1 MSRGIISVKSRSMLL
16 MVSILL
22 TVQPGRLEAGS
33 SARAVESKS
42 GRSAAPSKEDGI
54 DYFSTSRK
62 DVSPEDAKKAD
73 ILRIKTINSINALLS
88 DKKNSKNEY
97 ELTLRLGE
105 LQVER
110 ADYLRDLEIAD
121 YIKNHDK
128 WQATDESKRSKTPPS
143 ANYTKSENSLYQAA
157 QTFRK
162 IAVKFPKHPRSDTVL
177 YSLGRTLS
185 RLNDDNATQYYRQLI
200 DNHPKSKL
208 IPDAW
213 LALGELHFDKHRIK
227 EATSAYQKVMD
238 FKTHRAYPYA
248 VYKLGWC
255 FYNNNGSQEKSAN
268 DNLEKALAAFQ
279 LVVKLSD
286 KQKASNFNLR
296 DEALR
301 DLVMVFAE
309 LEDTERAWKYF
320 KGIGETDRFYAM
332 LEKLGS
338 MYADAGK
345 NSKALDVYAKL
356 VSESPSRKNNAQI
369 YQKMA
374 YLFDLSNRFQDVV
387 DTVKTMQSLFAAES
401 SWTRSNQENPK
412 NLADAKNITE
422 RTLHRYGTMFHSRGQ
437 KIKDKKL
444 ESLAADIYTVYL
456 QSFDKMPP
464 AYDIR
469 FYLADI
475 QMDQKKYA
483 QASANFI
490 AVAKQR
496 TKDGKYTKEAAL
508 NAVDAVSRWVQ
519 SEKFAP
525 VPPPGQATS
534 ALEIPKIKKI
544 YADTLDFYV
553 TLLPSDQ
560 SGLPMRYSSAQIY
573 FDYGQYPEALK
584 RFESLAKDFSGTK
597 QGQASARVIIAYYNG
612 KTDWRNVIEYGK
624 KFQGNKAI
632 CQDPQIKKFVDDSL
646 RAALF
651 NSALA
656 YEKEKNYS
664 KASDAFMEFQSLFPS
679 DGNADRALYNASLNQ
694 FKNGDVEKSLAS
706 QQTLLNKYPKS
717 QLCPDVTANMAE
729 TYQALA
735 QFAKASDMYKRFAN
749 TYLNDKRTPF
759 SLYNAAVL
767 QRGINDNRGAIQ
779 SFTEVYRRFPSHSLA
794 TAAMLESATL
804 SEDMGDLV
812 AASNIYAAFGSRSDV
827 KNTDDGLFAQAKSID
842 LRLSVDPKNQN
853 ARKDFGKL
861 VTSLKAKNSPRATGA
876 RSIAAKILF
885 NDQES
890 SVRSF
895 KQIQLASVKDI
906 EQQAGHKQARL
917 ERLANAYQ
925 EIIGVGN
932 PEFAVASYYRLGE
945 LHEDF
950 AKALFSVQAP
960 SDYSPKDASDLKSQ
974 LEKSAFPL
982 RDQAYKFFETA
993 YTQSSEVDS
1002 LSEWTQKTYQKM
1014 SSLAPD
1020 KHPEM
1025 PEQISEPGYMTSKIA
1040 ISNATERLAH

>member
-1 MSRGIISVKSRSMLL
+1 MFRGIVSATSS
-16 MVSILL
+16 SILL
-22 TVQPGRLEAGS
+22 MISILVATYPVPLEAGS
-33 SARAVESKS
+33 SARAVQSKN
-42 GRSAAPSKEDGI
+42 GKLAAPSKEDGI
-54 DYFSTSRK
+54 DYFAASRK
-62 DVSPEDAKKAD
+62 DISPEDAKKAD
-73 ILRIKTINSINALLS
+73 SLRVKTINSINALLY

-110 ADYLRDLEIAD
+110 ADYLRDLEIAE
-121 YIKNHDK
+121 YIRNHDK
-128 WQATDESKRSKTPPS
+128 WLGTDQAKRSKTPPT

-185 RLNDDNATQYYRQLI
+185 RLNDDNASQYYRQLI

-213 LALGELHFDKHRIK
+213 LALGELHFDKHRLK

-238 FKTHRAYPYA
+238 FKTHRTYPYA

-255 FYNNNGSQEKSAN
+255 FYNNNGAQEKSGN

-309 LEDTERAWKYF
+309 LEATDRAWAYF
-320 KGIGETDRFYAM
+320 KGIGEIDRFYAM
-332 LEKLGS
+332 LERLGS

-345 NSKALDVYAKL
+345 NSKALEVYTRL
-356 VSESPSRKNNAQI
+356 VNESPTRKNNAQI
-369 YQKMA
+369 YQKMVE
-374 YLFDLSNRFQDVV
+374 LHDTSNRFQDVV
-387 DTVKTMQSLFAAES
+387 DTVKTMQGLFVAES
-401 SWTRSNQENPK
+401 TWTRANQDNAK
-412 NLADAKNITE
+412 ISGDAKMITE
-422 RTLHRYGTMFHSRGQ
+422 RTMHRYGTMFHSRGQ

-444 ESLAADIYTVYL
+444 ESLAADIYAIYL

-464 AYDIR
+464 AYDVR

-496 TKDGKYTKEAAL
+496 PKDGKYTKEAAL

-519 SEKFAP
+519 AEKFAP

-534 ALEIPKIKKI
+534 PIDIPKIKKI

-553 TLLPSDQ
+553 TLLPAEQ
-560 SGLPMRYSSAQIY
+560 NGLAMRYTAAQIY

-584 RFESLAKDFSGTK
+584 RLESLARDFSPTK

-624 KFQGNKAI
+624 RFQANKAI
-632 CQDPQIKKFVDDSL
+632 CQDLQIKKFIDDSL

-656 YEKEKNYS
+656 YEKAKNYS
-664 KASDAFMEFQSLFPS
+664 KAAETFTEFQSLFPS
-679 DGNADRALYNASLNQ
+679 DSNADRALYNASLNQ
-694 FKNGDVEKSLAS
+694 FKTGDVEKSLAT
-706 QQTLLNKYPKS
+706 QQTLLTKYPNS
-717 QLCPDVTANMAE
+717 QLCPDVTASMAE

-749 TYLNDKRTPF
+749 TYVNDKRTPF

-779 SFTEVYRRFPSHSLA
+779 SFTEVYRRFPSHNLA

-804 SEDMGDLV
+804 NEDLGDHV
-812 AASNIYAAFGSRSDV
+812 AASQIYAAFGSRLDV
-827 KNTDDGLFAQAKSID
+827 KNTDDGLFAQAKSIE
-842 LRLSVDPKNQN
+842 LRLSVDAKNQT
-853 ARKDFGKL
+853 ARKDFTKL
-861 VTSLKAKNSPRATGA
+861 VTSLKAKNSPNASSARA
-876 RSIAAKILF
+876 IAAKILF

-890 SVRSF
+890 SVRAF

-906 EQQAGHKQARL
+906 EQQAGQKQARL

-925 EIIGVGN
+925 EIIGLGN
-932 PEFAVASYYRLGE
+932 PEFAVASYFRLGE

-950 AKALFSVQAP
+950 AKALFTVQAP

-993 YTQSSEVDS
+993 YTQSSEVGS

-1014 SSLAPD
+1014 SSLAPN

-1025 PEQISEPGYMTSKIA
+1025 PELISEPGYITSKIA
-1040 ISNATERLAH
+1040 ISDATERLAH